1 MTRGETPRRR
11 PNRKGEGGLLRAEI
25 ERAAMELLDELGSP
39 EALTLRGVAR
49 AAGITGPAIYPHFAG
64 LPELHARLRE
74 ISFAHIVEQTNA
86 AAAGITDPRAELIT
100 RYWVY
105 VDLGLAY
112 PARRKLVLTPAN
124 AVDPN
129 AMAALDTLVE
139 VLDRCVAAGLSHSTD
154 TRLDTALTLAAITGL
169 RVTQGVF
176 PLPPLHT
183 AIEEMVARLAKLTE
197 PVAAGS
203 LGAGRA

>member
-1 MTRGETPRRR
+1 MIGMTGGEPPRRR
-11 PNRKGEGGLLRAEI
+11 QNRKGQGGLLRAEI
-25 ERAAMELLDELGSP
+25 EQAALKLLDELGSP

-49 AAGITGPAIYPHFAG
+49 AAGVTGPAIYPHFPG
-64 LPELHARLRE
+64 MPELHARLRE
-74 ISFAHIVEQTNA
+74 IAFAHVVEQTNA
-86 AAAGITDPRAELIT
+86 AVADITDPRTELLT
-100 RYWVY
+100 RYRVY

-129 AMAALDTLVE
+129 AMAALDALVQ

-183 AIEEMVARLAKLTE
+183 AIEEMVTRLTKLTR
-197 PVAAGS
+197 PSAG
-203 LGAGRA
+203 GR